1 MTIMDTH
8 QDLATQQDT
17 FRAGLE
23 ANDWLLPTLGDGVT
37 GLGPQA
43 EDVVQGIAAAAR
55 KIAGELS
62 PEAGTRRLRFPP
74 VNGTRLLE
82 RTDYVASFP
91 QLLGTISAFEG
102 DNKAHR
108 QLLATYEDKGDWSS
122 QLTPAGHALV
132 PAVCHPLYAYLE
144 GSQVDGTV
152 FELMGECYRHEPSP
166 DPMRFVTFRMFEAV
180 RIGTPQQAQ
189 EHRERWL
196 AAGTEL
202 LRALGLTVEA
212 DTANDPFFGRAGK
225 LLSAGQREAQL
236 KFEILTEVYPG
247 HPTAIAS
254 ANLHEDHFGE
264 AFSMHTADGAV
275 AHSACFGFGLERVAL
290 ALASV
295 HGFDVAA
302 WPAGVRTELGL
313 S

>member
-1 MTIMDTH
+1 MTITDTH
-8 QDLATQQDT
+8 QDLTRQQDT

-55 KIAGELS
+55 RVARELT
-62 PEAGTRRLRFPP
+62 PEAGSRRLRFPP

-91 QLLGTISAFEG
+91 QLLGAISAFEG

-108 QLLATYEDKGDWSS
+108 RLLAMYEEGGDWPAELS
-122 QLTPAGHALV
+122 PAGHALV

-144 GSQVDGTV
+144 GSQVDGSV
-152 FELMGECYRHEPSP
+152 YELMGECYRHEPSP

-180 RIGTPQQAQ
+180 RIGTPQDAQ
-189 EHRERWL
+189 EHREKWL

-264 AFSMHTADGAV
+264 AFHLHTADGAV

-313 S
+313 P

>member
-1 MTIMDTH
+1 M
-8 QDLATQQDT
+8 
-17 FRAGLE
+17 
-23 ANDWLLPTLGDGVT
+23 
-37 GLGPQA
+37 
-43 EDVVQGIAAAAR
+43 
-55 KIAGELS
+55 
-62 PEAGTRRLRFPP
+62 
-74 VNGTRLLE
+74 
-82 RTDYVASFP
+82 ASFP

-108 QLLATYEDKGDWSS
+108 KLLASYEDGGDWTGELS
-122 QLTPAGHALV
+122 PAGHALV

-152 FELMGECYRHEPSP
+152 FELVGECYRHEPSP

-180 RIGTPQQAQ
+180 RLGSPAEAQ
-189 EHRERWL
+189 EHREKWL
-196 AAGTEL
+196 AAGTDL
-202 LRALGLTVEA
+202 LRSLGLTVQA

-264 AFSMHTADGAV
+264 AFHIHTADGAV

-290 ALASV
+290 ALAAQ

-302 WPAGVRTELGL
+302 WPASVRQELGL

>member
-1 MTIMDTH
+1 MTTAKTTD
-8 QDLATQQDT
+8 QLEDLQTE

-23 ANDWLLPTLGDGVT
+23 ANNWLLPTLGEGVN

-43 EDVVQGIAAAAR
+43 EDVVQGITGAAR
-55 KIAGELS
+55 RIVADLD
-62 PEAGTRRLRFPP
+62 EAPGTRRLRFPP

-91 QLLGTISAFEG
+91 QLLGTINAFEG
-102 DNKAHR
+102 DNAAHR
-108 QLLATYEDKGDWSS
+108 ELLATYQEHGDWSS
-122 QLTPAGHALV
+122 SLTPAGHSLI

-144 GSQVDGTV
+144 GTEVDGTV
-152 FELMGECYRHEPSP
+152 YELVGECYRHEPSA
-166 DPMRFVTFRMFEAV
+166 DPMRLVTFRMFEAV
-180 RIGTPQQAQ
+180 RLGTPEQAV
-189 EHRERWL
+189 EHRALWL
-196 AAGTEL
+196 EAGLGL
-202 LRALGLTVEA
+202 LRKLGLEVEA

-225 LLSAGQREAQL
+225 LLSAGQRQAQL

-264 AFSMHTADGAV
+264 AFHLRTVDGQA
-275 AHSACFGFGLERVAL
+275 AHSACFGFGLERVTL
-290 ALASV
+290 ALAAK
-295 HGFDVAA
+295 HGFDTAA
-302 WPAGVRTELGL
+302 WPTGVRDELQL

>member
-1 MTIMDTH
+1 MSTVSETT
-8 QDLATQQDT
+8 DLDTQQAE
-17 FRAGLE
+17 FNARLVEAG
-23 ANDWLLPTLGDGVT
+23 WLLPTLGDGVT

-43 EDVVQGIAAAAR
+43 EDVVQGIIAAAR
-55 KIAGELS
+55 RTAARLS
-62 PEAGTRRLRFPP
+62 PPEGTSRLRFPP

-102 DNKAHR
+102 DHKAHR
-108 QLLATYEDKGDWSS
+108 ELLARYENREDWSEH
-122 QLTPAGHALV
+122 LTPAGHALV
-132 PAVCHPLYAYLE
+132 PAVCHPLYTYLE
-144 GSQVDGTV
+144 GSQVNGTV
-152 FELMGECYRHEPSP
+152 YELVGECYRHEPSP

-180 RIGTPQQAQ
+180 CVGTPEQART
-189 EHRERWL
+189 HRQVWL
-196 AAGTEL
+196 EAGTQL
-202 LRALGLTVEA
+202 LGALGLDVAA

-254 ANLHEDHFGE
+254 ANLHEEHFGE
-264 AFSMHTADGAV
+264 AFNLTTADGAV
-275 AHSACFGFGLERVAL
+275 AQSACFGFGLERVAL
-290 ALASV
+290 ALAMR
-295 HGFDVAA
+295 HGTDTTA
-302 WPAGVRTELGL
+302 WPATVRKELGL

>member
-43 EDVVQGIAAAAR
+43 EDVVQGIASAAR
-55 KIAGELS
+55 RIAAELS
-62 PEAGTRRLRFPP
+62 PEVGTRRLRFPP

-102 DNKAHR
+102 DNTVHR
-108 QLLATYEDKGDWSS
+108 KLLAMFEDGGDWSGE
-122 QLTPAGHALV
+122 LAPAGHALV

-152 FELMGECYRHEPSP
+152 FELTGECYRHEPSP

-180 RIGTPQQAQ
+180 RLGTPAEAR
-189 EHRERWL
+189 EHRETWL
-196 AAGTEL
+196 AAGTDL

-264 AFSMHTADGAV
+264 AFHMHTADGAV

-290 ALASV
+290 ALAAQ

-302 WPAGVRTELGL
+302 WPAAVRQELGL

>member
-55 KIAGELS
+55 KIAAELS
-62 PEAGTRRLRFPP
+62 PGAGTRRLRFPP

-108 QLLATYEDKGDWSS
+108 KLLASYEDGGDWTGELS
-122 QLTPAGHALV
+122 PAGHALV

-152 FELMGECYRHEPSP
+152 FELVGECYRHEPSP

-180 RIGTPQQAQ
+180 RIGTPAEAA
-189 EHRERWL
+189 EHREKWL
-196 AAGTEL
+196 AAGTGL
-202 LRALGLTVEA
+202 LTNLGLEVQA

-264 AFSMHTADGAV
+264 AFHIHTADGAV

-290 ALASV
+290 ALAAQ

-302 WPAGVRTELGL
+302 WPASVRQELGL

>member
-1 MTIMDTH
+1 MSATDTT
-8 QDLATQQDT
+8 QDLSQLQDT
-17 FRAGLE
+17 FREGLE
-23 ANDWLLPTLGDGVT
+23 AHGWFLPTLGDGVT

-55 KIAGELS
+55 KVAARLS
-62 PEAGTRRLRFPP
+62 PDAGTRRLRFPP

-82 RTDYVASFP
+82 RTDYVASVP

-108 QLLATYEDKGDWSS
+108 ELLATYEEHGDWSA

-144 GSQVDGTV
+144 GAQVDGSV
-152 FELMGECYRHEPSP
+152 FELVGECYRHEPSP

-180 RIGTPQQAQ
+180 CLGTPQEAR
-189 EHRERWL
+189 EHREKWL
-196 AAGTEL
+196 EAGTNL
-202 LRALGLTVEA
+202 LSSLGLEVQA

-264 AFSMHTADGAV
+264 SFHLHTADGAV

-290 ALASV
+290 ALAMR
-295 HGFDVAA
+295 HGFDTAA
-302 WPAGVRTELGL
+302 WPATVRQELGL
-313 S
+313 P